1 MSKLTLTNTLSGQP
15 EPFQPLNDQQV
26 RLYVCGITPYDYAH
40 IGHGRC
46 YVTFDLLLRLLRF
59 LGYQV
64 TYCRN
69 FTDIDDKTLKRA
81 ATELGDQNRYAEI
94 SQKYIRAY
102 HQDMQQL
109 NCLAPDFEPLVTGT
123 IPEIVD
129 FIAGLVAKN
138 KAYIVDGDVYFAVD
152 QFPTYGKLSKRNLAE
167 LQVGARVEVDQ
178 RKRNPLDFALW
189 KTEPTGQFWP
199 SPWGWGRPG
208 WHIECSAM
216 AAKHLGQQID
226 IHGGGMDLI
235 FPHHENEIAQSEA
248 LHGTQF
254 AKFWLH
260 NAFVQINQEK
270 MSKSLGNFF
279 TLQDVFQQFDPMV
292 VRYHFIKHHYR
303 APLDFSFDE
312 LEVDRKTYQKLCK
325 TFAQT
330 AQELVQQDQSLA
342 QYQALQLTPE
352 LVARAPIA
360 QKMIACLCQDLNT
373 SALFGVLYENLSQL
387 KQDAQQ
393 FFVVRAI
400 LQQLLGLTLVPLA
413 EPQVAL
419 TPEIEQLITARKLA
433 RQNKNWAEADRLR
446 DQLVALG
453 VSLQDD
459 KS

>member
-1 MSKLTLTNTLSGQP
+1 MLQLTLTNTLSGQP
-15 EPFQPLNDQQV
+15 EPFQSLQTKQV
-26 RLYVCGITPYDYAH
+26 RLYVCGITPYDFAH

-46 YVTFDLLLRLLRF
+46 YVTFDLLLRLLRY

-81 ATELGDQNRYAEI
+81 ATELGDPKRYAEI
-94 SQKYIRAY
+94 SQKFIQAY
-102 HQDMQQL
+102 HLDMQQL

-123 IPEIVD
+123 IPEIID
-129 FIAGLVAKN
+129 FIARLVAKQH
-138 KAYIVDGDVYFAVD
+138 AYVVDGDVYFAVD
-152 QFPTYGKLSKRNLAE
+152 QFPAYGQLSKRNLAE
-167 LQVGARVEVDQ
+167 LQVGARVEVDP

-189 KTEPTGQFWP
+189 KAEPTGEFWS

-216 AAKHLGQQID
+216 AAKHLGTQID

-248 LHGTQF
+248 LHNQQF

-303 APLDFSFDE
+303 APLDFAFDE
-312 LEVDRKTYQKLCK
+312 LEVDRKTYQKLGK
-325 TFAQT
+325 MFTQMT
-330 AQELVQQDQSLA
+330 QEFLQQDPSLA
-342 QYQALQLTPE
+342 TLATQLITPA
-352 LVARAPIA
+352 LVAQSPIA
-360 QKMIACLCQDLNT
+360 QKMVACLCQDLNT
-373 SALFGVLYENLSQL
+373 SALFGVLYENLPQL
-387 KQDAQQ
+387 KQDPVQ
-393 FFVVRAI
+393 FLIVRAI
-400 LQQLLGLTLVPLA
+400 LQQLLGLT
-413 EPQVAL
+413 
-419 TPEIEQLITARKLA
+419 
-433 RQNKNWAEADRLR
+433 
-446 DQLVALG
+446 
-453 VSLQDD
+453 
-459 KS
+459 